1 MPCKHRFHSACI
13 KNWIGFRFAGYVR
26 FADSLCLWFWRRRKK
41 EDRVLFNILWTINK
55 KEEGVLMLCS
65 IWVLAHWSIWYF
77 GPYRFQV
84 NSDRNLGSN
93 RLQDSGSDRDSVM
106 DMRSILNCFEDDDWP
121 TQYVEFC

>member
-13 KNWIGFRFAGYVR
+13 KNWLQIRRLCPLCRFIMP
-26 FADSLCLWFWRRRKK
+26 L
-41 EDRVLFNILWTINK
+41 VLEEEEKGRHSIILWTINK

-93 RLQDSGSDRDSVM
+93 YGYEIYFEDDSVM
-106 DMRSILNCFEDDDWP
+106 DTDLG
-121 TQYVEFC
+121 